1 MSSKSSTK
9 TTSKTSKTSK
19 TSRNQ
24 KIICDNKIGISL
36 CIPRVFNNIGWR
48 RIKAN
53 MIACNWGFV
62 ERIDVI
68 PCGTH
73 KRAFVHFAPGKW
85 NTRSSEAM
93 AVLDAFQQG
102 QQVQVVYDD
111 PWFWKIS
118 ASGSKKPAESP
129 KPQSRP
135 LVHINTDQ
143 EEKTPVDQ
151 NSQVIQLEEGEIMK
165 EILSSEFEPIAS
177 QSDENITDQIPGTLD
192 SSVAS
197 EVTAE
202 IASRTQQE
210 KKISPLAGQLH

>member
-1 MSSKSSTK
+1 MSSKSS
-9 TTSKTSKTSK
+9 KTSK
-19 TSRNQ
+19 SRE
-24 KIICDNKIGISL
+24 IICDNKIGVSL

-62 ERIDVI
+62 ERVDVI

-93 AVLDAFQQG
+93 AVLDAFQNG
-102 QQVQVVYDD
+102 QQVQVIYDD

-118 ASGSKKPAESP
+118 ASVSKKPAESP

-135 LVHINTDQ
+135 SVHIKDKTSE
-143 EEKTPVDQ
+143 EEKTPVAQ
-151 NSQVIQLEEGEIMK
+151 NSPIIQLEEGEIIQ
-165 EILSSEFEPIAS
+165 EILNNTFDSIVS
-177 QSDENITDQIPGTLD
+177 QPTDESFTEQITNDTSD
-192 SSVAS
+192 SSIAS

-202 IASRTQQE
+202 IVSRTQQQKE
-210 KKISPLAGQLH
+210 ISPLTGQLH